1 MGNVSA
7 YRIGYDYCDQN
18 GRALR
23 DSTDHFG
30 DAPPR
35 EGDHWHDAYGER
47 WRIAVI
53 EKTDDPDLVRVVS
66 EPAPDRP

>member
-1 MGNVSA
+1 VTASYGLQHH
-7 YRIGYDYCDQN
+7 YCDQQ

-23 DSTDHFG
+23 DSTDHLG

-53 EKTDDPDLVRVVS
+53 DKTDDPDVVRVVS